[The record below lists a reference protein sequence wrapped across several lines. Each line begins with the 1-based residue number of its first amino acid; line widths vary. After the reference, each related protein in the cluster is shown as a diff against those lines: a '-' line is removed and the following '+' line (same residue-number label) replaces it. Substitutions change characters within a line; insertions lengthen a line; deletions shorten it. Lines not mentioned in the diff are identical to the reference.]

1 MKMNE
6 RRVPRVS
13 RMVSEWFREV
23 PDDPGSVRNGPGSV
37 RNGFGHI
44 WKVRKDRKVME
55 GSGRVRDDP
64 DYREKS
70 GWFHNWC
77 SHVSLK
83 GKASFPKRQGR
94 FCEFNSDSEKEA
106 VFG

>member
-23 PDDPGSVRNGPGSV
+23 PDDPGIVWNGPGVSGMV
-37 RNGFGHI
+37 LGIYGRFGRTRRL
-44 WKVRKDRKVME
+44 WKVPE
-55 GSGRVRDDP
+55 GSGVIRTNERSP
-64 DYREKS
+64 DGS
-70 GWFHNWC
+70 IIGAATFA
-77 SHVSLK
+77 LK
-83 GKASFPKRQGR
+83 GKASFLKRQGR
-94 FCEFNSDSEKEA
+94 FYQFNSDSQKEA

>member
-1 MKMNE
+1 MIPEVSGM
-6 RRVPRVS
+6 VPGVS
-13 RMVSEWFREV
+13 RMVSGIYGRFR
-23 PDDPGSVRNGPGSV
+23 RL
-37 RNGFGHI
+37 
-44 WKVRKDRKVME
+44 WKVPERKVME

-83 GKASFPKRQGR
+83 GKASFLKKQGR
-94 FCEFNSDSEKEA
+94 FREFNSDSEKKA